1 MHKFQI
7 AGPVSGYTKEELRFA
22 MPIYQ
27 AVADGIVDDFSM
39 GICWNTATAARNLW
53 KDAPDVE
60 WFCFYNLTSKLF
72 QAIRGVE
79 DSYPLRIRPWA
90 DDFACRYDWCAV
102 FAKGL
107 QTGTLEV
114 SDELLET
121 LKSVDSD
128 E

>member
-1 MHKFQI
+1 MQKFEI

-22 MPIYQ
+22 IPIYQ
-27 AVADGIVDDFSM
+27 AVADGTVDDFSM
-39 GICWNTATAARNLW
+39 GICWNTAAIARNLW

-79 DSYPLRIRPWA
+79 DSYPLRIWPLR
-90 DDFACRYDWCAV
+90 DDFACRYKWCAV
-102 FAKGL
+102 FADAL
-107 QTGTLEV
+107 QTGTLCV
-114 SDELLET
+114 SDELMAT
-121 LKSVDSD
+121 LKSVDDD